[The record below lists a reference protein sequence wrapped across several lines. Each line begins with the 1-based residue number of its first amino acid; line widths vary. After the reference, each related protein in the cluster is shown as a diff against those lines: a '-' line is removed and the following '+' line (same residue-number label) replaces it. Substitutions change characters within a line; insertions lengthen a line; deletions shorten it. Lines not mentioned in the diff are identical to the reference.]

1 MSNVQESKVNVRR
14 MKPGD
19 IDAIMALDRE
29 LGSGRGLLSYKDMVA
44 TERGGR
50 LNLSFVAEVDSKIVG
65 FVMTQLVYLMIPFT
79 EVCIIQ
85 GILVH
90 PKYQEQRIGSKLMEG
105 LLDHCQTEG
114 INRIRALIP
123 EGNAEVRQ
131 FAEWHGFRRSNII
144 NFDKTFDS

>member
-1 MSNVQESKVNVRR
+1 MSNVQESKVNIRR
-14 MKPGD
+14 MTPSD
-19 IDAIMALDRE
+19 FHAAMALDRE
-29 LGSGRGLLSYKDMVA
+29 LNSGRGLLSYQDMAA

-50 LNLSFVAEVDSKIVG
+50 LDLDFVAEVDGKIGG
-65 FVMTQLVYLMIPFT
+65 FIMARLTYLMIPFT

-85 GILVH
+85 GIFAH
-90 PKYQEQRIGSKLMEG
+90 PKYEEHHIGSKLMQG

-114 INRIRALIP
+114 INTIRALIP
-123 EGNAEVRQ
+123 EHNAELRQ